1 MKISLKD
8 LRTKHGYT
16 QEEIALKLGYSS
28 KSGYSMLENGK
39 VNLSISKAKMLS
51 DLYKIDIKKFL

>member
-1 MKISLKD
+1 MKFSLKD
-8 LRTKHGYT
+8 LRNKYGYT
-16 QEEIALKLGYSS
+16 QEEVALKLGYSS

-51 DLYKIDIKKFL
+51 ELYKIDIKKFL

>member
-1 MKISLKD
+1 MKFSLKD
-8 LRTKHGYT
+8 LRKKHGYT
-16 QEEIALKLGYSS
+16 QEEVALKLGYSS

-51 DLYKIDIKKFL
+51 ELYEIDIKKIL